1 MILVVIQIKELLK
14 RLKKEYPDTK
24 TELYYKNEFE
34 LLVSVVLSAQ
44 ATDKQINKITPG
56 LFKAFP
62 TPKLLSEAKT
72 EKVEELIRSSGY
84 YRQKTKS
91 IINLS
96 KIITEKHNGKIPM
109 SMTELIK
116 LPGVGRKTAN
126 VLLGQYGE
134 ISGVVVD
141 THVGRISRRLGLTKE
156 KNAEKV
162 EIDLMKALP
171 KEEWIDYSGRLIR
184 LGRNECDSRNPKCS
198 ACFLSDLCPSNGI
211 AAKIK

>member
-1 MILVVIQIKELLK
+1 MILSPMQINELLK
-14 RLKKEYPDTK
+14 RLKKQYPDTE
-24 TELYYKNEFE
+24 TELSYRNEFE

-44 ATDKQINKITPG
+44 ATDKQINKLTPG
-56 LFKAFP
+56 LFESFP
-62 TPKLLSEAKT
+62 SAELLSKAKP
-72 EKVEELIRSSGY
+72 EKVENLIRSSGY
-84 YRQKTKS
+84 YKQKTKS

-96 KIITEKHNGKIPM
+96 KKIIQEHGGKVPM
-109 SMTELIK
+109 NMNDLIK

-134 ISGVVVD
+134 VSGVVVD
-141 THVGRISRRLGLTKE
+141 THVGRISRRLGLTNE

-184 LGRNECDSRNPKCS
+184 LGRQECNSRKPKCFE
-198 ACFLSDLCPSNGI
+198 CFLSDICPSNGK
-211 AAKIK
+211 AEKIK